1 MGKNIIVILLSVIL
15 ILVALILF
23 ALVKILAALKKPEN
37 SGKNSP
43 FPPENKAPASSGAA
57 SAPTAAARENA
68 PSSSVQAVETG
79 FSENTSKLAAA
90 AQKNTPSFSAPA
102 RTEEMIAGY
111 PSSVG
116 KLSDLVSADKA
127 ACPQKHYTDQ
137 EKVLLLELGQSFFA
151 GRPCILENSSGNR
164 EDDICTAMLQIADL
178 ANRFYNYFRRN
189 YFPASASFS
198 DSDSRIEFL
207 VGFYVHTDY
216 CYDGECYTL
225 EDEYYDYYYYYY
237 FSIISNSDWESHT
250 PKEPVSPWGSNFII
264 CSPFLHDAPAYQADN
279 GRSLYIYKP
288 FGMCDSLKID
298 FKRVET

>member
-15 ILVALILF
+15 ILFALILF

-116 KLSDLVSADKA
+116 KLSDLVSAYKA
-127 ACPQKHYTDQ
+127 AGPQKHYTDQ

-178 ANRFYNYFRRN
+178 ANRFYNDFRQN

-198 DSDSRIEFL
+198 DSDSRIEFR
-207 VGFYVHTDY
+207 VGFYSYSGY
-216 CYDGECYTL
+216 CYDGGCYTD
-225 EDEYYDYYYYYY
+225 ESEYYEYYYY
-237 FSIISNSDWESHT
+237 FSIISNSDWESRS
-250 PKEPVSPWGSNFII
+250 PKEPLSPRWGNFII

-298 FKRVET
+298 FNRVES